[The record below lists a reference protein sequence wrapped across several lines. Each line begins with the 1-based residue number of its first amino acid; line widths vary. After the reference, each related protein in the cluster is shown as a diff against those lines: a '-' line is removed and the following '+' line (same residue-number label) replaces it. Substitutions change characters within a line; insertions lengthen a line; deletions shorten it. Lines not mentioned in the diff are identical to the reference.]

1 MSQIE
6 TGVYWIENLKTGDVY
21 IGQTSRSF
29 TIRDGEHDTDLVNR
43 LHSNTK
49 LQRAFNKYGR
59 KAFKFRVLERSE
71 GDLNRL
77 EDKWILKKNA
87 FYNVV
92 WSDGTLI
99 ERDENGRIIPPAKA
113 RVNRFDDPFF
123 KLAVCCAGLF
133 VLLELVK
140 Q

>member
-1 MSQIE
+1 MRQVE
-6 TGVYWIENLKTGDVY
+6 TGIYWIENLKTGDCYV
-21 IGQTSRSF
+21 GQTNRSF
-29 TIRDGEHDTDLVNR
+29 TIRNGEHDSDLIKR

-59 KAFKFRVLERSE
+59 KAFKFRVLVRT
-71 GDLNRL
+71 DKNLNKL
-77 EDKWILKKNA
+77 EDEWIIKKNA

-99 ERDENGRIIPPAKA
+99 ERDENGQIIRPSKA
-113 RVNRFDDPFF
+113 RSNRFHDPFF
-123 KLAVCCAGLF
+123 KLAIGCAGLF
-133 VLLELVK
+133 VFLELIK